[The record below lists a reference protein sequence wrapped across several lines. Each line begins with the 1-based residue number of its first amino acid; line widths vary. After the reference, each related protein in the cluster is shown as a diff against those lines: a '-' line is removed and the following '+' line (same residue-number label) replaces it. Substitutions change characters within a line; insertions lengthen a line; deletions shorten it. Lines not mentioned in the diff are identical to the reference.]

1 MEIIES
7 RDSEEG
13 SMDENTICVGLA
25 RVSSD
30 TQRIVS
36 GTLKELAEIGKSILE
51 WLKFVYVVYSY
62 FSSVLS
68 FW

>member
-1 MEIIES
+1 MEIIKS

-13 SMDENTICVGLA
+13 SMDESTICVGLA

-36 GTLKELAEIGKSILE
+36 GTLKELAEIGKLI
-51 WLKFVYVVYSY
+51 F
-62 FSSVLS
+62 
-68 FW
+68 